1 MNTRKNITSI
11 DGDSLNLKGLY
22 IRIDSN
28 KRIANLQVQ
37 LSGFDYVLNNKNK
50 DVLKREIR
58 TLDG

>member
-11 DGDSLNLKGLY
+11 DGDSLYLKGLY